1 MVRVWDRVVRVIH
14 WTVAVGFFV
23 AYFTED
29 ALLFL
34 HVWAGYAI
42 GVLVIL
48 RLLWAIVGPKHA
60 RFGDFIYGPK
70 AVRGY
75 LVELITFRAKRYLG
89 HSPAGGAMALVLWIG
104 LLGIVWSGLE
114 FYAAAEN
121 AGPLAA
127 GPGEA
132 GGSGE
137 VGGGIW
143 EVLHETSANLV
154 LVLVII
160 HVAAVVLAS
169 VVHRENLVRAMVTG
183 LKRGE

>member
-1 MVRVWDRVVRVIH
+1 MVRVWDRIVRVIH

-29 ALLFL
+29 AVLFL

-70 AVRGY
+70 AVRSY

-89 HSPAGGAMALVLWIG
+89 HSPAGGAMALVLWLA

-114 FYAAAEN
+114 LYAVEEN
-121 AGPLAA
+121 AGPLAT
-127 GPGEA
+127 GLGGA
-132 GGSGE
+132 GG
-137 VGGGIW
+137 GGVW

-154 LVLVII
+154 LVLVIV

>member
-1 MVRVWDRVVRVIH
+1 MVRVWDRFVRVTH
-14 WTVAVGFFV
+14 WTVAVGFIV

-42 GVLVIL
+42 GVLVVL
-48 RLLWAIVGPKHA
+48 RLLWAIAGPKHA

-75 LVELITFRAKRYLG
+75 LVELLGFRAKRYLG
-89 HSPAGGAMALVLWIG
+89 HSPAGGAMVLVLWVG
-104 LLGIVWSGLE
+104 LLAIVWSGLE
-114 FYAAAEN
+114 LYAAEEN
-121 AGPLAA
+121 AGPLATGSGA
-127 GPGEA
+127 A
-132 GGSGE
+132 GG
-137 VGGGIW
+137 GGGIW

-160 HVAAVVLAS
+160 HVAAVALAS
-169 VVHRENLVRAMVTG
+169 VVHRENLARAMVTG
-183 LKRGE
+183 LKRDE

>member
-104 LLGIVWSGLE
+104 LLAIVWSGLE
-114 FYAAAEN
+114 LYAAEEN
-121 AGPLAA
+121 AGPLATPLAA
-127 GPGEA
+127 GSGEA
-132 GGSGE
+132 G
-137 VGGGIW
+137 GGGIW

-169 VVHRENLVRAMVTG
+169 VVHRENLARAMVTG
-183 LKRGE
+183 LKRDE